1 MLLAGLIDRF
11 CKSDAAND
19 YAFILTIVY
28 TIVMS
33 VFNLTVIF
41 SVSTDLPS
49 VRSDLGNIWGRH
61 SFSPLFL
68 HENLILKL
76 QTLRHINA
84 MN

>member
-33 VFNLTVIF
+33 VFNLTVTV
-41 SVSTDLPS
+41 SVLTYLVS
-49 VRSDLGNIWGRH
+49 VV
-61 SFSPLFL
+61 
-68 HENLILKL
+68 
-76 QTLRHINA
+76 T
-84 MN
+84 